1 MKLYCRFKLYN
12 SHLIWIVTV
21 LTILCALP
29 EKAIAER
36 IGAWE
41 AEEQGRKG
49 RRGER
54 EKALVERSPSPL
66 IPQFPSQSSPVNLI
80 AQNNLT
86 RVTGVEVNQK
96 PDGLELILKT
106 VAGSERLV
114 PLILPE
120 GNDLVIDILDATLAF
135 SIRNGVT
142 ETNPAPGISS
152 ITVNKANENSIRVR
166 ITGANQTPSAE
177 VVPGRDDLVLSVT
190 PQDTTAEEEPDE
202 EIEVIATGQ
211 AQDDEDGYVAEDG
224 TTATRTNTPLKD
236 VPQSIQIVPQQVIED
251 QQATDLQDITRNV
264 SGVVQGNTF
273 GASLDRF
280 FIRGF
285 EQRVFLR
292 DGFRDETEQIR
303 EPANLERVEVL
314 KGPASVLYGTLEPG
328 GIINLVTKKPLE
340 DPLYSAELTLGS
352 FGFVEPSI
360 DLGGS
365 LNEDKT
371 LLYRF
376 NALYESGGVFRD
388 FDQGVER
395 IFAAPSLRWKIGDNT
410 DITFNFEYLNDER
423 PFDRGIVAIG
433 DGIADIPF
441 SRVLGEPD
449 DFVELE
455 NFNTG
460 YLLEHRFSDNWKLR
474 NTFRFDYVDRLENL
488 TRSREFN
495 EETGILIRQQ
505 SDTTKEFE
513 TYALQ
518 TNVVGEFATGA
529 IDHTLLFGVD
539 LFRETQDSEGGFNE
553 NGDPPDRDIFN
564 PENDVTPRPE
574 RDELPIQ
581 FTGDDRTDT
590 LGIYLQDQIK
600 IGEQWQLLAG
610 GRFDIVDQE
619 SDSETNGEISSS
631 EQQEEAFSPRL
642 GVVYQPIE
650 PLSLYAS
657 FTQSFSPNSDVDED
671 GELLDP
677 ERGTQYEVGIKGEM
691 FDGDLSA
698 TLAAFNINKTNIA
711 IADPDLENVSLPIG
725 EQRSRGI
732 ELDVRGEILSGWN
745 VIASYAY
752 TDAEITEDDSSEIEG
767 NTPFGVPEN
776 AASLWTTY
784 EIQNG
789 NFQGL
794 GFGAGLFFIG
804 EREGDTD
811 NSFQVPSYTRTDASI
826 SYKRDNWKAAVNFK
840 NLFNIDYIESTGGFN
855 RLGVNPGIP
864 FTVLGSVSVEF

>member
-1 MKLYCRFKLYN
+1 MPNKQQ
-12 SHLIWIVTV
+12 LILIIGLTSVFVTQP
-21 LTILCALP
+21 AL
-29 EKAIAER
+29 
-36 IGAWE
+36 GN
-41 AEEQGRKG
+41 EETRRQGGEG
-49 RRGER
+49 RQ
-54 EKALVERSPSPL
+54 KTSV
-66 IPQFPSQSSPVNLI
+66 LI
-80 AQNNLT
+80 AQGVT
-86 RVTGVEVNQK
+86 RVTGVEVNQT

-120 GNDLVIDILDATLAF
+120 GNDLVIDILDATLGF

-166 ITGANQTPSAE
+166 ITGENQTPSAE
-177 VVPGRDDLVLSVT
+177 VAPGRDDLVLSVT
-190 PQDTTAEEEPDE
+190 PQDTDAQEEPDE

-211 AQDDEDGYVAEDG
+211 ADEEESYVVRDG
-224 TTATRTNTPLKD
+224 TTATRTDTPLQD
-236 VPQSIQIVPQQVIED
+236 VPQSIQVVPQQVIED
-251 QQATDLQDITRNV
+251 QQVTDLQETTRNV
-264 SGVVQGNTF
+264 SGVFQGNTGGSSADQF
-273 GASLDRF
+273 L
-280 FIRGF
+280 IRGF
-285 EQRVFLR
+285 DQGVFLR
-292 DGFRDETEQIR
+292 DGFRDENQRIR

-340 DPLYSAELTLGS
+340 DPLYSARLSVGS
-352 FGFVEPSI
+352 FSFVEPSI
-360 DLGGS
+360 DLGGP

-376 NALYESGGVFRD
+376 NALYENRDVFRD
-388 FDQGVER
+388 FDENVER
-395 IFAAPSLRWKIGDNT
+395 TFIAPALTWKIGNST
-410 DITFNFEYLNDER
+410 DITFNLEYLDDER

-433 DGIADIPF
+433 EGIADIPF
-441 SRVLGEPD
+441 ERILGEPD
-449 DFVELE
+449 DLTETE
-455 NFNTG
+455 NLSTG

-474 NTFRFDYVDRLENL
+474 NNFRFNAYDRQLIFTNPQSLDE
-488 TRSREFN
+488 S
-495 EETGILIRQQ
+495 TGILIRRF
-505 SDTTKEFE
+505 SNNIREFE

-518 TNVVGEFATGA
+518 TNIIGEFATGSVE
-529 IDHTLLFGVD
+529 HTLLFGID
-539 LFRETQDSEGGFNE
+539 LFREDEDILNRLTE
-553 NGDPPDRDIFN
+553 NGGAPDLNIFN
-564 PENDVTPRPE
+564 PEFGATPPE
-574 RDELPIQ
+574 GDELPLRAITKNQ
-581 FTGDDRTDT
+581 TDT

-600 IGEQWQLLAG
+600 LSEQWQLLAG

-619 SDSETNGEISSS
+619 SEQSGDFSVGSSQ
-631 EQQEEAFSPRL
+631 QQEEAFSPRL

-657 FTQSFSPNSDVDED
+657 FTQAFTPNDDVDAE
-671 GELLDP
+671 GEILDP
-677 ERGTQYEVGIKGEM
+677 QRGTQYEIGIKGEM
-691 FDGDLSA
+691 FEGDLSA

-711 IADPDLENVSLPIG
+711 IADPDLEGVSRPIG

-745 VIASYAY
+745 IIASYAY
-752 TDAEITEDDSSEIEG
+752 TDAEITEDDGSEVEG
-767 NTPFGVPEN
+767 NRFFGVPEN
-776 AASLWTTY
+776 AVSLWTTY
-784 EIQNG
+784 EIQQG

-794 GFGAGLFFIG
+794 GFGAGLFFVG

-826 SYKRDNWKAAVNFK
+826 FYKTNRWRAAVNFK
-840 NLFNIDYIESTGGFN
+840 NLFDIDYIESTNGFN